1 MCYDETLAVE
11 RSSTEEDNDDYESG
25 DPEDTIDLATEASTN
40 HGRTYRLREFCITR
54 WFSAWLVMHRFYS
67 LFEAFQVWRRTWS
80 RIARCILD
88 RRGMNSLRP

>member
-67 LFEAFQVWRRTWS
+67 LFEALSSLASDMEQDSSLYT
-80 RIARCILD
+80 
-88 RRGMNSLRP
+88 GMNSLRP